1 MFPNIEIAVQI
12 YLSMMCSNCSGE
24 RSFTKLNLIKNTL
37 RNTMKNDRLS
47 TLNIMNIEPKLLNMI
62 EFDDILNTQCFH

>member
-1 MFPNIEIAVQI
+1 MEITG
-12 YLSMMCSNCSGE
+12 YLSMMCSNCSRE
-24 RSFTKLNLIKNTL
+24 RSFTKLNLIENTL